1 MLNDIRLSYDSGG
14 LVRNRNIFLALADD
28 AVDALEKICRI
39 KTIRAGALIFRQGDD
54 AI

>member
-28 AVDALEKICRI
+28 AVMHSKKSVALKPFRADALI
-39 KTIRAGALIFRQGDD
+39 LRQGDD